1 MTAGTSAISLRELLI
16 DLAGLRRA
24 DGVTGAE
31 DRDGTGGKEGVEAG
45 NDAPWYL
52 AGDEGWC

>member
-24 DGVTGAE
+24 DGVTRAE
-31 DRDGTGGKEGVEAG
+31 DRDGTRGEEGVEAG
-45 NDAPWYL
+45 NDAPRYL
-52 AGDEGWC
+52 VGDKGWR